1 MTHNLLVSFELR
13 DWLRQGALIVA
24 AIEEFG
30 PVTRIFGTSWVVCS
44 EVPAEEVAA
53 SIQPVLGSADALLV
67 LDLEAHVA
75 AMFNVDDRSVQFL
88 RRHWRAA
95 DADAVGSLLAS
106 EDPLRVTES
115 AGVLGVA

>member
-30 PVTRIFGTSWVVCS
+30 PVTRILGTCWVVCS
-44 EVPAEEVAA
+44 DVPAEEVAA
-53 SIQPVLGSADALLV
+53 GIRQVLGPNDALLV
-67 LDLEAHVA
+67 LDLEAHSAV
-75 AMFNVDDRSVQFL
+75 MFNVDERSVQFL

-95 DADAVGSLLAS
+95 DGQAETLIAS
-106 EDPLRVTES
+106 GTPMPVRDSSGLFG
-115 AGVLGVA
+115 AA